1 MYYQTLKLLISL
13 ELDIN
18 LFRLPI
24 YSIFCWFILFQ
35 FKVTKFYLIES
46 IYSTSFTSNF
56 SSKFGIIFLTK
67 FEQNI
72 LHIIVNISP
81 SLKSYYG
88 FWVELWCAFVL
99 EPLFLSL
106 VCVCVCLFLKKK
118 IWVIVPYYLKEC
130 VVCSITATP
139 SLKVTMT
146 FEWSYGIPLC

>member
-1 MYYQTLKLLISL
+1 MLISL

-24 YSIFCWFILFQ
+24 YSIFSWFILFQ

-46 IYSTSFTSNF
+46 IYSTSFTLNF

-72 LHIIVNISP
+72 LHIIVTISP
-81 SLKSYYG
+81 SLKSYHG

-99 EPLFLSL
+99 EPLSLSL
-106 VCVCVCLFLKKK
+106 VCVCLFLKKK
-118 IWVIVPYYLKEC
+118 IWVIVPYYLREC
-130 VVCSITATP
+130 VVCNITATP
-139 SLKVTMT
+139 SLKVIMT